1 MTYTEVLLPS
11 ISDMAKKTIE
21 KEELSRK
28 QSGPQRT
35 MEKEAPPLSEHFPPQ
50 RWRALTIFAHQNFKS
65 KLLWTIDCYVSQ
77 NSSFPNGSIILV
89 MLCLFHHCTLGACN
103 EHSLSF
109 WLNQLVSRVTTSKS
123 IVEMAVHPQQR
134 GNLTQLNFLTRWHFG
149 AVSIEVGIHVIYLGE
164 RITQIFGEQKV
175 KLWQTLYLLTNNSSF
190 PLLLTQENYTSLFPR
205 IWRWSCDLS
214 NKL

>member
-109 WLNQLVSRVTTSKS
+109 WLNQLVSRVIKIYCRDGYASTTKRKPDSAK
-123 IVEMAVHPQQR
+123 
-134 GNLTQLNFLTRWHFG
+134 
-149 AVSIEVGIHVIYLGE
+149 
-164 RITQIFGEQKV
+164 
-175 KLWQTLYLLTNNSSF
+175 
-190 PLLLTQENYTSLFPR
+190 
-205 IWRWSCDLS
+205 LS
-214 NKL
+214 NQMALWGCLH